1 MENKGYEAFKY
12 LPVSR
17 VSAVFVLLYTC
28 PFLFVVH
35 GSKTIHYSFPFL
47 LNASCSAEMLIILAL
62 HWIMYK
68 LAKFSYLKLKC

>member
-1 MENKGYEAFKY
+1 MDNKGYEAFKY

-28 PFLFVVH
+28 PFLFVFY
-35 GSKTIHYSFPFL
+35 GLKTIHYSFPFL
-47 LNASCSAEMLIILAL
+47 LNTSSLAEMLIILAL

-68 LAKFSYLKLKC
+68 ITKFGYLKLKC